1 MDSRQEQAFWDAIN
15 ALDELKI
22 LEHVIIV
29 GSWAEYF
36 YPQFFETDFIPNIRT
51 RDVDFFYRN
60 INIPREKV
68 PLITKLEKIGFIH
81 EADHYSGVSKFYR
94 EDLLELE
101 FLTRAL
107 GSGAK
112 AQYTIKA
119 LGIKSEGLRVIN
131 ILSDYV
137 CEIEKHGFKILLPE
151 PAAYVIQKILINP
164 VRIPRYKR
172 EKDILTVAELL
183 AHIKKSKYHR
193 SMLKDVY
200 EGLSKKQLAVVQK
213 VTKENFIELF

>member
-68 PLITKLEKIGFIH
+68 PLITKLEKM
-81 EADHYSGVSKFYR
+81 
-94 EDLLELE
+94 DL
-101 FLTRAL
+101 FMKLT
-107 GSGAK
+107 
-112 AQYTIKA
+112 TI
-119 LGIKSEGLRVIN
+119 LVFR
-131 ILSDYV
+131 
-137 CEIEKHGFKILLPE
+137 
-151 PAAYVIQKILINP
+151 
-164 VRIPRYKR
+164 
-172 EKDILTVAELL
+172 
-183 AHIKKSKYHR
+183 
-193 SMLKDVY
+193 
-200 EGLSKKQLAVVQK
+200 
-213 VTKENFIELF
+213 NFIERIC